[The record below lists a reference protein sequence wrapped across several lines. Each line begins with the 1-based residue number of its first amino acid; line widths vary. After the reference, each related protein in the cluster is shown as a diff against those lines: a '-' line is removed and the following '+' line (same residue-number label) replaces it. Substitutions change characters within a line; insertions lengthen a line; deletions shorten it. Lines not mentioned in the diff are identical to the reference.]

1 MGVYEAS
8 VSEDLARVLRSD
20 PVTLRDPWPVWR
32 ELREAGPV
40 HESGEITVV
49 TRFEDVRAL
58 AKDPRLSNSY
68 HAQGARAEAIAARL
82 EPDELAAHEEVC
94 GFESMYVSRTD
105 GDDHDRLRKI
115 MHRAF
120 TPRRMAELT
129 ERVEQ
134 YTTAILDDC
143 VERGECEWMA
153 DMAVRLPM
161 MMIAELLGVP
171 QDEREQIRD
180 WSGRLARNR
189 GGENPELLMDAHRA
203 MTEFRSYV
211 EQEVL
216 PRRNEL
222 GGSELARAFVNA
234 AEGETLSPKETTAQF
249 VVLLFAGF
257 ETTST
262 LIGAGLLELLRH
274 PEQWKTLVDDP
285 GFSGTAV
292 EELLRWVTPVQWIGR
307 VALEDIEVGG
317 ETIPKGR
324 TVYPCLATA
333 NRDPEAFVEPE
344 TFDLRREDARKH
356 LAFGLGP
363 HFCLGNALARIEAQV
378 VFEQMARHFPEVA
391 LVDDDPPWGSNA
403 MLRGI
408 QRLPIILGPKH

>member
-1 MGVYEAS
+1 
-8 VSEDLARVLRSD
+8 
-20 PVTLRDPWPVWR
+20 
-32 ELREAGPV
+32 
-40 HESGEITVV
+40 
-49 TRFEDVRAL
+49 
-58 AKDPRLSNSY
+58 
-68 HAQGARAEAIAARL
+68 
-82 EPDELAAHEEVC
+82 
-94 GFESMYVSRTD
+94 
-105 GDDHDRLRKI
+105 
-115 MHRAF
+115 
-120 TPRRMAELT
+120 
-129 ERVEQ
+129 
-134 YTTAILDDC
+134 
-143 VERGECEWMA
+143 
-153 DMAVRLPM
+153 
-161 MMIAELLGVP
+161 
-171 QDEREQIRD
+171 
-180 WSGRLARNR
+180 
-189 GGENPELLMDAHRA
+189 
-203 MTEFRSYV
+203 
-211 EQEVL
+211 
-216 PRRNEL
+216 
-222 GGSELARAFVNA
+222 
-234 AEGETLSPKETTAQF
+234 

-317 ETIPKGR
+317 EIIPKGR

-378 VFEQMARHFPEVA
+378 AFEQMARHFPEVA

>member
-1 MGVYEAS
+1 
-8 VSEDLARVLRSD
+8 
-20 PVTLRDPWPVWR
+20 VWR

-82 EPDELAAHEEVC
+82 EPDELAAHEEIC

-203 MTEFRSYV
+203 MAEFRSYV

-216 PRRNEL
+216 PRRNE
-222 GGSELARAFVNA
+222 
-234 AEGETLSPKETTAQF
+234 
-249 VVLLFAGF
+249 
-257 ETTST
+257 
-262 LIGAGLLELLRH
+262 
-274 PEQWKTLVDDP
+274 
-285 GFSGTAV
+285 
-292 EELLRWVTPVQWIGR
+292 
-307 VALEDIEVGG
+307 
-317 ETIPKGR
+317 
-324 TVYPCLATA
+324 
-333 NRDPEAFVEPE
+333 
-344 TFDLRREDARKH
+344 
-356 LAFGLGP
+356 
-363 HFCLGNALARIEAQV
+363 RIRQC
-378 VFEQMARHFPEVA
+378 R
-391 LVDDDPPWGSNA
+391 
-403 MLRGI
+403 
-408 QRLPIILGPKH
+408 